1 MQGKLPFASQDNPN
15 PDQRKRVFC
24 ILSDDRVFQ
33 TKSPDM
39 FNSAI
44 KHAGCNGIYIPLKVK
59 PEDLGKAIQGLKYL
73 NLAGANIAVPYKEKV
88 IQFLDMLSA
97 EAEQIGAVNTLTIE
111 DQTIKGHNT
120 NAAGFMKAIEEVRYH
135 SENKSAL
142 IFGYGGAARA
152 VLFTLKNLKTK
163 NFMISGRN
171 LNKAKILASDL
182 GGETIG
188 FEELKARKLTVD
200 LVINATSAASHK
212 ESPEMAAIVENL
224 TLKNCQWIID
234 LNYGRQNYFFRDLAQ
249 KSGTRFMD
257 GIPMLAHQ
265 ASKSFALWTG
275 IEIAPEIFL
284 KGL

>member
-1 MQGKLPFASQDNPN
+1 MHSNLPFASRDNPN
-15 PDQRKRVFC
+15 PDLRKKVFC

-44 KHAGCNGIYIPLKVK
+44 KHAGINGIYIPIKIK
-59 PEDLGKAIQGLKYL
+59 PDDLGKAIHGLKYL
-73 NLAGANIAVPYKEKV
+73 NFAGANIAVPYKEKV
-88 IQFLDMLSA
+88 IPFLDMLSD

-111 DQTIKGHNT
+111 DRTISGHNT
-120 NAAGFMKAIEEVRYH
+120 NAAGFLRTIEEVRYH

-152 VLFTLKNLKTK
+152 VLFALKHLKTK
-163 NFMISGRN
+163 NFMITGRN
-171 LNKAKILASDL
+171 PNKAKKLVSDL

-188 FEELKARKLTVD
+188 FDELKARKLTAD
-200 LVINATSAASHK
+200 LVINATSAASHE

-249 KSGTRFMD
+249 KSGTRFMN

-265 ASKSFALWTG
+265 VSKSFALWTG